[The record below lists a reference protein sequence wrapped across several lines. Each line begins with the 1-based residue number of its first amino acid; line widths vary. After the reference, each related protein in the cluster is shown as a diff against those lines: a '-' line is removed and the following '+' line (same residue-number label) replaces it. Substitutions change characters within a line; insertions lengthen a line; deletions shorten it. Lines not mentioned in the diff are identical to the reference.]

1 MSIRLKNAVSYGELI
16 TMTQKLVEYAEHRS
30 AIAIAVG
37 ETFAD
42 VASLLY
48 KSERE
53 ALGVAS
59 KIAQRIAAQ
68 INKDQGALIKNNR
81 WCPSIY
87 PDFGDLL

>member
-1 MSIRLKNAVSYGELI
+1 MSIHLKNAVPYGELI

-37 ETFAD
+37 ETFAE
-42 VASLLY
+42 VASVLC
-48 KSERE
+48 KSKRE

-68 INKDQGALIKNNR
+68 INKDQGARVQNNR
-81 WCPSIY
+81 WYPSEY
-87 PDFGDLL
+87 PDFGDLI

>member
-1 MSIRLKNAVSYGELI
+1 MSIHLKNAVPYGELI

-37 ETFAD
+37 ETFAE
-42 VASLLY
+42 VASVLC
-48 KSERE
+48 KSKRE
-53 ALGVAS
+53 ALDVAS

-68 INKDQGALIKNNR
+68 INKDKGALIKNNL

-87 PDFGDLL
+87 PDFGGLF